1 MKRKV
6 IIVCSIILVV
16 ALCIG
21 TSYFFIFKDKEN
33 KESEKIQSNNNKI
46 NQLIQEELEASI
58 EDIKES
64 NDKTNDTEKH
74 ESNKKENISNN
85 ESTVVDKQ
93 ESNNNTETKKENNV
107 VKKDNTNKNESVKEN
122 KKEQT
127 KNNSTDKSNN
137 NESVEQEESTPEVK
151 EEIEESN
158 PEVEKEKQEPVPEVD
173 EEYERLKQLYKYPT
187 SQACYEASIEASL
200 KAKQE
205 DSNYRNAGC
214 ISGAY
219 KGELVGYRIIIYY
232 NDGTTKFYDE

>member
-1 MKRKV
+1 MKRKI
-6 IIVCSIILVV
+6 IIVCSIILVI

-33 KESEKIQSNNNKI
+33 KESKKIQSNNNKI

-64 NDKTNDTEKH
+64 NDKTNDTEKQ

-93 ESNNNTETKKENNV
+93 ESNNTETKKENNV
-107 VKKDNTNKNESVKEN
+107 VKKDNINKNETVKEN
-122 KKEQT
+122 KEEQT

>member
-6 IIVCSIILVV
+6 IIVCNIILVI

-21 TSYFFIFKDKEN
+21 ISCFFIFKDKEN
-33 KESEKIQSNNNKI
+33 KKSEKIQSNNNEI
-46 NQLIQEELEASI
+46 NQLIQEEVDTSI

-64 NDKTNDTEKH
+64 NDKTNDIEKH
-74 ESNKKENISNN
+74 ESNKKESISNN
-85 ESTVVDKQ
+85 QSTVVDKQ
-93 ESNNNTETKKENNV
+93 ESNNTETKKENNV
-107 VKKDNTNKNESVKEN
+107 VKEENTNKNETIKEN
-122 KKEQT
+122 NKEQT
-127 KNNSTDKSNN
+127 ENNSTDETNN
-137 NESVEQEESTPEVK
+137 NESVDQEESAPEVK

-158 PEVEKEKQEPVPEVD
+158 PEAEGEKQEPVPEVD
-173 EEYERLKQLYKYPT
+173 GEYERLKQLYKYPT

-200 KAKQE
+200 KVKQE

>member
-21 TSYFFIFKDKEN
+21 TSYFFVFKDKDN
-33 KESEKIQSNNNKI
+33 KESKKIQSNNNEI
-46 NQLIQEELEASI
+46 NQLIQEKLETSI
-58 EDIKES
+58 ENIKES
-64 NDKTNDTEKH
+64 NDKTSNSKKN
-74 ESNKKENISNN
+74 ESDKKESISNN
-85 ESTVVDKQ
+85 QSTVVDKQ
-93 ESNNNTETKKENNV
+93 ESNNNTVTKKENNV
-107 VKKDNTNKNESVKEN
+107 VKEDNTNKNETVKEN
-122 KKEQT
+122 KEEQI
-127 KNNSTDKSNN
+127 KNNSTDETNN
-137 NESVEQEESTPEVK
+137 NESVDQEESTPEVK

-158 PEVEKEKQEPVPEVD
+158 PEVEVEKQEPVPEVD

-187 SQACYEASIEASL
+187 SQACYEASIETSL
-200 KAKQE
+200 KVKQE

-232 NDGTTKFYDE
+232 NDGTTKFYD

>member
-21 TSYFFIFKDKEN
+21 TSYFFIFKDN
-33 KESEKIQSNNNKI
+33 KESEKIQSNNNETK
-46 NQLIQEELEASI
+46 QLIQEEVETFI

-64 NDKTNDTEKH
+64 NDKISNTEKH
-74 ESNKKENISNN
+74 ESNKKESISNN
-85 ESTVVDKQ
+85 QSTVVDKQ
-93 ESNNNTETKKENNV
+93 ESNNTETKKENNV
-107 VKKDNTNKNESVKEN
+107 VKEENTNKNETTKEN
-122 KKEQT
+122 NKEQT
-127 KNNSTDKSNN
+127 ENNSTDETNN
-137 NESVEQEESTPEVK
+137 NDSVDQEESTPEVK

-158 PEVEKEKQEPVPEVD
+158 PEVEEEKQEPVPEVD

-200 KAKQE
+200 KVKQE